1 MVDIGLPIVAI
12 NLVGYLKS
20 FVSVVC
26 MGRLGGLELAGGAL
40 AIGFTNITGYSVL
53 SGLSMG
59 MEPICGQALGSH
71 NLSLATLTLHRTIVL
86 LLCASAPI
94 ALLWINLEPIM
105 LGLHQDAD
113 ITRVAALY
121 CVFAV
126 PDLVANS
133 FLHPVRIYLRCNGS
147 IRQLMWCTTL
157 AVLIHIPLAI
167 LLAFSLRLGVAGV
180 AIAGFCT
187 NFNTILFLLFYMTEA
202 KSATRIGSLPSRSSL
217 TAAPPPFEAGAT
229 NAGINLLPLL

>member
-1 MVDIGLPIVAI
+1 
-12 NLVGYLKS
+12 
-20 FVSVVC
+20 
-26 MGRLGGLELAGGAL
+26 MG
-40 AIGFTNITGYSVL
+40 S
-53 SGLSMG
+53 
-59 MEPICGQALGSH
+59 
-71 NLSLATLTLHRTIVL
+71 TLC
-86 LLCASAPI
+86 LCHWPR
-94 ALLWINLEPIM
+94 M
-105 LGLHQDAD
+105 
-113 ITRVAALY
+113 AALY

-133 FLHPVRIYLRCNGS
+133 LLHPVRIYLRCNGS

-167 LLAFSLRLGVAGV
+167 LLAFYLRLGVAGV

-229 NAGINLLPLL
+229 NAGINLLPPLEVLLSLLWKKKVLLKFEEETGRALGSHNLTGATYARSGDVVN